1 MNFYKFDDKSVR
13 LTGRWG
19 VYRGNVAATANG
31 AKIEIAFRGTM
42 AVLHFNMAENCDF
55 VPHLW
60 ISVDG
65 GAKVESAVQRYIR
78 VECEE
83 DAEHIITVI
92 MKSSVEPQQRW
103 YAPLVAKVEFEGYEA
118 EESAALPENN
128 KKIIEF
134 VGDSITEGVLIDA
147 SYAPDKTYEGKN
159 RPFQDDSTATYA
171 YIAAK
176 NLGLEPIIM
185 GYGAVGLTH
194 SGQGSV
200 PESNI
205 SYPYCFDGAP
215 INHHPD
221 YIVIN
226 LGTNDRWTE
235 ETRAN
240 LPIKYKEFLG
250 LLLKMHPQA
259 KIAAMI
265 PFVNCFGDEIKG
277 VVREVNEENGTDI
290 KVVDTAG
297 WLPAEP
303 LHPLRDGHKIAAEKL
318 TPILKEYFGL

>member
-13 LTGRWG
+13 LIGRWG
-19 VYRGNVAATANG
+19 EYRGNIATTANG
-31 AKIEIAFRGTM
+31 SKIEIAFRGNM
-42 AVLHFNMAENCDF
+42 AILHFNMAENCDF

-65 GAKVESAVQRYIR
+65 GAKVEAEVARYMR

-83 DAEHIITVI
+83 DAEHVITII

-103 YAPLVAKVEFEGYEA
+103 FAPLVAKVEFEGYEA
-118 EESAALPENN
+118 QGSATLPENN

-134 VGDSITEGVLIDA
+134 VGDSITEGVLVDA

-159 RPFQDDSTATYA
+159 RAFQDDSTATYA
-171 YIAAK
+171 YITAK

-185 GYGAVGLTH
+185 GYGAVGLTR

-200 PESNI
+200 PKTEY
-205 SYPYCFDGAP
+205 SYPYCFDGCP
-215 INHHPD
+215 INYHPD

-226 LGTNDRWTE
+226 LGTNDKWNE
-235 ETRAN
+235 QMIGQMPAE
-240 LPIKYKEFLG
+240 YKKFLYM
-250 LLLKMHPQA
+250 LTDMHKNA
-259 KIAAMI
+259 KIAAMV
-265 PFVNCFGDEIKG
+265 PFYNCFNEEIKSI
-277 VVREVNEENGTDI
+277 VKEFNEENGTDI
-290 KVVDTAG
+290 KVVDTEG
-297 WLPAEP
+297 WLPKEP

-318 TPILKEYFGL
+318 TPILKEYFNL

>member
-1 MNFYKFDDKSVR
+1 MNFYKSDDKSVR

-19 VYRGNVAATANG
+19 AYRGNVAATANG

-42 AVLHFNMAENCDF
+42 AILHFNMAENVGF

-65 GAKVESAVQRYIR
+65 GAKVEASVQRFMR

-83 DAEHIITVI
+83 DAEHIVTVI
-92 MKSSVEPQQRW
+92 MKSSVEPQHRW
-103 YAPLVAKVEFEGYEA
+103 YEPLVAKIEFMGYEA
-118 EESAALPENN
+118 QMSGTLPENN

-134 VGDSITEGVLIDA
+134 VGDSITEGVLVDA
-147 SYAPDKTYEGKN
+147 SYMPDSNLGGEN

-171 YIAAK
+171 YITAK

-185 GYGAVGLTH
+185 GYGAVGLAR

-200 PESNI
+200 PETNV
-205 SYPYCFDGAP
+205 SYPYCFDGVP
-215 INHHPD
+215 ISHTPD

-235 ETRAN
+235 ETRAKV
-240 LPIKYKEFLG
+240 PAKYKEFLG
-250 LLLKMHPQA
+250 LLTKMHPQA

-265 PFVNCFGDEIKG
+265 PFVNCFADEIKG
-277 VVREVNEENGTDI
+277 VVKEFNAENGTDI
-290 KVVDTAG
+290 KVVDTKG
-297 WLPAEP
+297 WLQPEP
-303 LHPLRDGHKIAAEKL
+303 LHPLREGHKIAAEKL
-318 TPILKEYFGL
+318 TPILKEYFNL

>member
-13 LTGRWG
+13 LIGRWG
-19 VYRGNVAATANG
+19 AYRGNVAATANG

-42 AVLHFNMAENCDF
+42 AILRFNMLENAPC

-83 DAEHIITVI
+83 DAAHIITVI
-92 MKSSVEPQQRW
+92 MKSSVEPQHRW

-118 EESAALPENN
+118 EKSADLPAND

-134 VGDSITEGVLIDA
+134 IGDSITEGVLIDDT
-147 SYAPDKTYEGKN
+147 YRPDVNSDGLN

-171 YIAAK
+171 YITAK

-200 PESNI
+200 PETNI

-215 INHHPD
+215 ISHTPD

-240 LPIKYKEFLG
+240 LPAKYKELLG
-250 LLLKMHPQA
+250 LLTRMQRQA

-265 PFVNCFGDEIKG
+265 PFVNCFGDEIKS
-277 VVREVNEENGTDI
+277 VVNEFNEENGTDI
-290 KVVDTAG
+290 KVIDTVE

-303 LHPLRDGHKIAAEKL
+303 LHPLRNGHKIAAEKL
-318 TPILKEYFGL
+318 TPILKEIFNI